1 MNKQGKFT
9 VSGHVQ
15 GVGFRFF
22 VYRRALELNLSGYA
36 KNLYNGNVEV
46 VAEGDEYNLELLHK
60 FLKQGPSRSY
70 VECVHAEYSDYTGS
84 FSGFEI
90 K

>member
-9 VSGHVQ
+9 ISGHVQ

-22 VYRRALELNLSGYA
+22 VYRRATELNLTGYA

-46 VAEGDEYNLELLHK
+46 IAEGDETNLEQLHK

-70 VECVHAEYSDYTGS
+70 VEYAHAEYSDYTGT
-84 FSGFEI
+84 FLGFDI